1 MKLPFYLCQELIS
14 IQPRV
19 SAIQQQ
25 INAKSVIS
33 GPSDQELQILED
45 YKVRVENILLETDV
59 KEPSK
64 HSPFIPL
71 RLRLGD
77 PIGISLRH
85 SVLNVMKK
93 EKMMIIGLLTSI
105 ATSLAHGPSAGRAE
119 DWERYAK
126 MGLQLDPRSP
136 EFLART
142 GSRNSL
148 L

>member
-1 MKLPFYLCQELIS
+1 MKLPFYLYQELLS

-64 HSPFIPL
+64 TIDY
-71 RLRLGD
+71 RL
-77 PIGISLRH
+77 
-85 SVLNVMKK
+85 
-93 EKMMIIGLLTSI
+93 
-105 ATSLAHGPSAGRAE
+105 
-119 DWERYAK
+119 
-126 MGLQLDPRSP
+126 
-136 EFLART
+136 
-142 GSRNSL
+142 
-148 L
+148 